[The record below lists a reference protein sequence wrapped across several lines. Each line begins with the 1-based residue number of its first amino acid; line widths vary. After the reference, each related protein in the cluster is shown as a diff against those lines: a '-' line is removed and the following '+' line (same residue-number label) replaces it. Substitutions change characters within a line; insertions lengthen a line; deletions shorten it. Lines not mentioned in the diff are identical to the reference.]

1 MIKDI
6 ARTLA
11 GIAAAALALSL
22 SACEGAGFT
31 INGMDGMKGVPL
43 AELDLTAQAPEEIT
57 LLGPDNVRIVR
68 GDKLAIRV
76 EGQQDAKDRVRFV
89 LKDGKLAIGREGW
102 TVGGNDD
109 LAMIEVTVPAARRL
123 VMAGS
128 GTIRADGLR
137 GETASISIA
146 GSGDIDVPAVDT
158 QELKVEVVGSGDLKA
173 AGQTRLLTV
182 SIAGSGSA
190 TMEGL
195 TAEEAK
201 IKIAGSGDARF
212 ASDGQVG
219 ADILGSGE
227 VRVKG
232 RAQCKVN
239 ARGSGTLIC
248 EP

>member
-6 ARTLA
+6 TRTLA
-11 GIAAAALALSL
+11 GIAIAAVALSL
-22 SACEGAGFT
+22 SACGGASFT
-31 INGMDGMKGVPL
+31 VNGMDGMKGVPL
-43 AELDLTAQAPEEIT
+43 AELDLTAEAPAEIT

-68 GDKLAIRV
+68 GDALAIKV
-76 EGQQDAKDRVRFV
+76 EGLQDAKDRVRFV

-102 TVGGNDD
+102 SVGGKDD
-109 LAMIEVTVPAARRL
+109 LATIEVTVPAAHRL

-128 GTIRADGLR
+128 GTMQADGLR

-146 GSGDIDVPAVDT
+146 GSGDIAVAAVDT
-158 QELKVEVVGSGDLKA
+158 RELSVDVVGSGDLKA
-173 AGQTRLLTV
+173 AGKTGLLKV

-190 TMEGL
+190 AMEGL
-195 TAEEAK
+195 TTDEAR

-212 ASDGQVG
+212 ASDGQVK

>member
-11 GIAAAALALSL
+11 GIAAAAVALSL
-22 SACEGAGFT
+22 SACNGAT
-31 INGMDGMKGVPL
+31 ISIDGMDGMKGVPL
-43 AELDLTAQAPEEIT
+43 AELDLTAKAPEEIT
-57 LLGPDNVRIVR
+57 LLGPDTVRIVQ
-68 GDKLAIRV
+68 GDTLAIKV
-76 EGQQDAKDRVRFV
+76 DGQQATKDRLRFA

-102 TVGGNDD
+102 TLGSTDD
-109 LAMIEVTVPAARRL
+109 LATIEVTVPAARRL

-128 GTIRADGLR
+128 GTMHADGLR
-137 GETASISIA
+137 GDMASISIA

-158 QELKVEVVGSGDLKA
+158 QELKVEVVGSGNLKA
-173 AGQTRLLTV
+173 AGKTRMLKV

-190 TMEGL
+190 TMDGL
-195 TAEEAK
+195 AAEEAK
-201 IKIAGSGDARF
+201 VEIAGSGDARF
-212 ASDGQVG
+212 ASDGQVK

-239 ARGSGTLIC
+239 AMGSGSLIC